1 MVDQLQSTHQK
12 HCIETIFFVHQM
24 SEESYLIFNESKEIV
39 HNLTTLIKSPY
50 FFNIGHT
57 IPCLILRERRIV
69 GRNLILACFWKNTS

>member
-39 HNLTTLIKSPY
+39 HNLTTL
-50 FFNIGHT
+50 
-57 IPCLILRERRIV
+57 
-69 GRNLILACFWKNTS
+69 TSKKY